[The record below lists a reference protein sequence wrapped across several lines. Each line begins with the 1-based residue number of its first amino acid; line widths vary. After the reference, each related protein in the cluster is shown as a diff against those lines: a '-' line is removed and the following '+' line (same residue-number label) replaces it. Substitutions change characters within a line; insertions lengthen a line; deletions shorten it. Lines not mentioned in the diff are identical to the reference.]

1 MRQRS
6 DVDVDVTRRGL
17 RPIASFA
24 MSETSSY
31 TALPVHV
38 PGRIFGSQLF
48 VRPHVSRTNE
58 AELPPKRTL
67 FVLNLPPSATADML
81 ADAFKQGTERPEV
94 FMREQGQGSG
104 QRSAHLVFP
113 QPSALKRALAAKK
126 PLEFP
131 PATPVPIKPPRAPK
145 REDLRKQVAS
155 VMEQFEAAEREQQRE
170 QDAMHNQMD
179 DDGFVLVT
187 RKRTGRNTSTEMATG
202 ATVGVASASAH
213 DVGDDDDN
221 GLGPRKKK
229 KKPKDMADFYHF
241 QQHEK
246 KREQLLKLRE
256 QFEQD
261 KERIAKMRAD
271 RKFKPQGY

>member
-131 PATPVPIKPPRAPK
+131 P
-145 REDLRKQVAS
+145 D
-155 VMEQFEAAEREQQRE
+155 
-170 QDAMHNQMD
+170 
-179 DDGFVLVT
+179 
-187 RKRTGRNTSTEMATG
+187 
-202 ATVGVASASAH
+202 ASAH
-213 DVGDDDDN
+213 QATTCSQARRPTEAG
-221 GLGPRKKK
+221 GLGHG
-229 KKPKDMADFYHF
+229 A
-241 QQHEK
+241 
-246 KREQLLKLRE
+246 
-256 QFEQD
+256 
-261 KERIAKMRAD
+261 I
-271 RKFKPQGY
+271 